1 MPERRRWFRV
11 ARPFHLRNAWVP
23 ICAPMREGEGA
34 TASAGKTAAL
44 VSAIVS
50 LALLVTFILGGAVGW
65 WEATWDSDTL
75 LNLGTMLLFLVLG
88 HLILWKA
95 AGNRIGWVF
104 SAIGVMFLGA
114 AIAGGLAAE
123 GSLVFEAIGGA
134 LWLGW
139 IVLIGT
145 LVLWFPTGQAPSRR
159 WLWLQW
165 VGFGLLAVTLFT
177 YIFSEQVCIDGSDS
191 GGCAVW
197 ASNPIGI
204 PGVPNPEFGWLAGP
218 VFALY
223 PVFMGGA
230 VWSLFMRYRKADIV
244 ERLQL
249 KWFLFACASFVV
261 ALGTEIVLEALGAGE
276 PPFLVD
282 AWISLSILAIPI
294 AATLAILRY
303 RLYDIDR
310 IISRTVSYAIVIAVL
325 GAVYALGLTGLT
337 SLLDSDS
344 PLAVAAAT
352 LAAAALFNPLR
363 KRVQAFVDHRFNRTR
378 YDAERVMDRFAGSLR
393 DRVDSGEVVDG
404 WVGVVTETMHPAS
417 AGVWVREPA

>member
-1 MPERRRWFRV
+1 
-11 ARPFHLRNAWVP
+11 
-23 ICAPMREGEGA
+23 MRDGEAFTTQGH
-34 TASAGKTAAL
+34 TAAL
-44 VSAIVS
+44 VLAILS
-50 LALLVTFILGGAVGW
+50 LALLATFLAGGLAGR
-65 WEATWDSDTL
+65 WETTWASDTF

-88 HLILWKA
+88 QLILWKA
-95 AGNRIGWVF
+95 SCNRIGWVF
-104 SAIGVMFLGA
+104 SAIGLMFLGA
-114 AIAGGLAAE
+114 AIAGGLAE
-123 GSLVFEAIGGA
+123 LGSLAFSAIGGA

-145 LVLWFPTGQAPSRR
+145 LVLWFPTGEVPSRR

-177 YIFSEQVCIDGSDS
+177 YLFTEQVCIEGSDS

-197 ASNPIGI
+197 ALNPIGI
-204 PGVPNPEFGWLAGP
+204 PGMPNPEFGWLAGP
-218 VFALY
+218 IFSFY
-223 PVFMGGA
+223 PIFMGGA
-230 VWSLFMRYRKADIV
+230 VLSLFMRYRKAGTI

-249 KWFLFACASFVV
+249 KWFLLACASFVA
-261 ALGTEIVLEALGAGE
+261 ALGTEIVLEALGVGQ

-294 AATLAILRY
+294 SATLAILRY

-325 GAVYALGLTGLT
+325 ATVYALGLTALT
-337 SLLDSDS
+337 SLLDADS

-378 YDAERVMDRFAGSLR
+378 YDAERVMAGFTGSLR
-393 DRVDSGEVVDG
+393 DEVDPATVVGG
-404 WVGVVTETMHPAS
+404 WVDVVSETMRPVS
-417 AGVWVREPA
+417 AGVWLRDEA

>member
-1 MPERRRWFRV
+1 M
-11 ARPFHLRNAWVP
+11 
-23 ICAPMREGEGA
+23 
-34 TASAGKTAAL
+34 TSASTGKTAAL
-44 VSAIVS
+44 VLAIVS
-50 LALLVTFILGGAVGW
+50 LGSLAALVVGGLVGW
-65 WEATWDSDTL
+65 WEATWDSDTF

-88 HLILWKA
+88 QLVLWKA

-114 AIAGGLAAE
+114 AIAAGLAAR
-123 GSLVFEAIGGA
+123 GSLAFEAIGGA
-134 LWLGW
+134 FWLGW

-145 LVLWFPTGQAPSRR
+145 LVLWFPTGQVPSRP

-177 YIFSEQVCIDGSDS
+177 YTFAEQVCVDGSDS

-197 ASNPIGI
+197 ATNPIGI

-218 VFALY
+218 IIALY

-230 VWSLFMRYRKADIV
+230 VLSLFMRYRKAGTI

-249 KWFLFACASFVV
+249 KWFLFACASFVA
-261 ALGTEIVLEALGAGE
+261 ALGAEIVLEALGVGE

-282 AWISLSILAIPI
+282 AWISLSILGIPI

-325 GAVYALGLTGLT
+325 AVVYAVGLTGLT
-337 SLLDSDS
+337 SLLDADS
-344 PLAVAAAT
+344 PLAVAGST
-352 LAAAALFNPLR
+352 LAAAALFNPIR
-363 KRVQAFVDHRFNRTR
+363 RRVQGRVDHRFNRTR
-378 YDAERVMDRFAGSLR
+378 YDAERVMTGFTGSLR
-393 DRVDSGEVVDG
+393 EKVDPDAVVTG
-404 WVGVVTETMHPAS
+404 WVSVVSETMHPVS
-417 AGVWVREPA
+417 AGVWVRER

>member
-1 MPERRRWFRV
+1 
-11 ARPFHLRNAWVP
+11 
-23 ICAPMREGEGA
+23 MRDGEGA

-44 VSAIVS
+44 ILAIISLVS
-50 LALLVTFILGGAVGW
+50 LAALVVGGLVGW
-65 WEATWDSDTL
+65 WEATWDSDTF

-88 HLILWKA
+88 QLVLWKA

-104 SAIGVMFLGA
+104 SAIGLMFLGA
-114 AIAGGLAAE
+114 ALAGGLAE
-123 GSLVFEAIGGA
+123 RGSVVFDAIGGA

-139 IVLIGT
+139 IVLIGV
-145 LVLWFPTGQAPSRR
+145 LVLWFPTGMVPTRR

-177 YIFSEQVCIDGSDS
+177 YVFTEQICVDGADA
-191 GGCAVW
+191 GGCALWV
-197 ASNPIGI
+197 ANPIGI
-204 PGVPNPEFGWLAGP
+204 PGVPNPEFGWLSGP
-218 VFALY
+218 IFALY

-230 VWSLFMRYRKADIV
+230 VLSLFIRFRKAGII

-249 KWFLFACASFVV
+249 KWFLFACASFVA
-261 ALGTEIVLEALGAGE
+261 ALGAEIVLEAVGVGE

-310 IISRTVSYAIVIAVL
+310 IISRTVSYAIVIVTL
-325 GAVYALGLTGLT
+325 GAVYALGLTALT

-378 YDAERVMDRFAGSLR
+378 YDAERVMAGFTGSLR
-393 DRVDSGEVVDG
+393 DEVDPETVVEG
-404 WVGVVTETMHPAS
+404 WVSVASETMRPVS
-417 AGVWVREPA
+417 AGVWLRDTR

>member
-1 MPERRRWFRV
+1 V
-11 ARPFHLRNAWVP
+11 SGARFTYVTLHYQSVP
-23 ICAPMREGEGA
+23 CMRDGEVA
-34 TASAGKTAAL
+34 TATAGTTGAL
-44 VSAIVS
+44 VLAIVS
-50 LALLVTFILGGAVGW
+50 LLSFAALVVGGLVGW
-65 WEATWDSDTL
+65 WEATWDSDTF

-88 HLILWKA
+88 QLVLWKA
-95 AGNRIGWVF
+95 PGNRIGWIF
-104 SAIGVMFLGA
+104 SAIGLMFLGA
-114 AIAGGLAAE
+114 ALAGGLAAE
-123 GSLVFEAIGGA
+123 GSLVFSAIGGA

-145 LVLWFPTGQAPSRR
+145 LVLWFPTGQVPSRR

-165 VGFGLLAVTLFT
+165 VGFGLLAVTFFT
-177 YIFSEQVCIDGSDS
+177 YIFTEQLCIDGSDS

-197 ASNPIGI
+197 ATNPIGI

-218 VFALY
+218 IFAFY

-230 VWSLFMRYRKADIV
+230 VLSLFMRYRKAGTI

-249 KWFLFACASFVV
+249 KWFLFACASFVA
-261 ALGTEIVLEALGAGE
+261 ALGTEIGLEALGAIE

-303 RLYDIDR
+303 RLYEIER

-325 GAVYALGLTGLT
+325 GAVYAVGLTGLT

-352 LAAAALFNPLR
+352 LGAAALFNPLR
-363 KRVQAFVDHRFNRTR
+363 RRVQAFVDHRFNRSK
-378 YDAERVMDRFAGSLR
+378 YDAERVMTGFTGSLR
-393 DRVDSGEVVDG
+393 DEVDPGTVVSG
-404 WVGVVTETMHPAS
+404 WVDVVSETMRPVS
-417 AGVWVREPA
+417 AGIWRRDGA

>member
-1 MPERRRWFRV
+1 
-11 ARPFHLRNAWVP
+11 
-23 ICAPMREGEGA
+23 MREGEGA
-34 TASAGKTAAL
+34 TANAGNAAAL
-44 VSAIVS
+44 VLAIISIVS
-50 LALLVTFILGGAVGW
+50 LAALVLGGLVGW

-88 HLILWKA
+88 QLVLWKA
-95 AGNRIGWVF
+95 AGNRIGWIF
-104 SAIGVMFLGA
+104 SAIGLMFLGA
-114 AIAGGLAAE
+114 AIAGGLAAQ
-123 GSLVFEAIGGA
+123 GSLAFEAIGGA

-145 LVLWFPTGQAPSRR
+145 LVLWFPTGQVPSRR

-177 YIFSEQVCIDGSDS
+177 YIFTEQVCIDGSDS
-191 GGCAVW
+191 SGCALW
-197 ASNPIGI
+197 ATNPIGI
-204 PGVPNPEFGWLAGP
+204 GGVPNPEYGWLAGP
-218 VFALY
+218 IFAFY
-223 PVFMGGA
+223 PIFMGGA
-230 VWSLFMRYRKADIV
+230 VLSLFMRYRKAGTV

-249 KWFLFACASFVV
+249 KWFLFACASFVA
-261 ALGTEIVLEALGAGE
+261 ALGTEIILEAVGVGK

-303 RLYDIDR
+303 RLFEIDR

-325 GAVYALGLTGLT
+325 AAVYAIGLTGLT

-352 LAAAALFNPLR
+352 LAAAAFFNPLR
-363 KRVQAFVDHRFNRTR
+363 TRVQAFVDHRFNRTK
-378 YDAERVMDRFAGSLR
+378 YDAERVMAGFTGSLR
-393 DRVDSGEVVDG
+393 DEVDPNTVLSG
-404 WVGVVTETMHPAS
+404 WVGVVSETMRPVS
-417 AGVWVREPA
+417 AGVWVRGGS

>member
-1 MPERRRWFRV
+1 
-11 ARPFHLRNAWVP
+11 
-23 ICAPMREGEGA
+23 MRDGEGA

-44 VSAIVS
+44 VLAIVS
-50 LALLVTFILGGAVGW
+50 LVSLAALVVGGMVGW
-65 WEATWDSDTL
+65 WEATWDSDTF
-75 LNLGTMLLFLVLG
+75 LNVGTMVLFLVLG
-88 HLILWKA
+88 QLVLWKA
-95 AGNRIGWVF
+95 EGNRIGWVF
-104 SAIGVMFLGA
+104 SAIGLMFLGS
-114 AIAGGLAAE
+114 AIAGGLAAQ
-123 GSLVFEAIGGA
+123 GSLVFAAIGGA

-145 LVLWFPTGQAPSRR
+145 LVLWFPTGQVPTRR

-165 VGFGLLAVTLFT
+165 VGLGLLAVTLFAYT
-177 YIFSEQVCIDGSDS
+177 FTEQVCVEGFDA

-197 ASNPIGI
+197 ATNPIGI
-204 PGVPNPEFGWLAGP
+204 PGMPNPEFGWLAGP
-218 VFALY
+218 IFALY

-230 VWSLFMRYRKADIV
+230 VLSLFMRYRKAGVI

-249 KWFLFACASFVV
+249 KWFLLACASFVV
-261 ALGTEIVLEALGAGE
+261 ALGAEIVLEALGVGE

-282 AWISLSILAIPI
+282 VWISLSILAIPI

-310 IISRTVSYAIVIAVL
+310 IISRTVSYAIVIVTL

-363 KRVQAFVDHRFNRTR
+363 KRVQALVDHRFNRTR
-378 YDAERVMDRFAGSLR
+378 YDAERVMAGFTGSLR
-393 DRVDSGEVVDG
+393 DEVDPDMVVGG
-404 WVGVVTETMHPAS
+404 WVDVVSETMRPVS
-417 AGVWVREPA
+417 AGVWLSDGA

>member
-1 MPERRRWFRV
+1 
-11 ARPFHLRNAWVP
+11 
-23 ICAPMREGEGA
+23 MRDGEGT
-34 TASAGKTAAL
+34 TASAGTTAAL
-44 VSAIVS
+44 VLAIVS
-50 LALLVTFILGGAVGW
+50 LILLVVMVLSGDLTL
-65 WEATWDSDTL
+65 DSDTL
-75 LNLGTMLLFLVLG
+75 SNFATMGLFLFLGPLVL
-88 HLILWKA
+88 WRA
-95 AGNRIGWVF
+95 NANRIGWVF
-104 SAIGVMFLGA
+104 SAIGLMFLGA
-114 AIAGGLAAE
+114 AIASNLADQ
-123 GSLVFEAIGGA
+123 GSLAYEAIGGA

-145 LVLWFPTGQAPSRR
+145 LVLWFPTGQVPTRR

-177 YIFSEQVCIDGSDS
+177 YIFTEQVCLEGSDF

-197 ASNPIGI
+197 APNPIGI

-218 VFALY
+218 LFSFY

-230 VWSLFMRYRKADIV
+230 VLSLFMRFRRAGTV

-249 KWFLFACASFVV
+249 KSFLFACASFLV
-261 ALGTEIVLEALGAGE
+261 ALASEMVLEAQGVGK
-276 PPFLVD
+276 PPLLLD
-282 AWISLSILAIPI
+282 IWISLSILAIPI

-310 IISRTVSYAIVIAVL
+310 IISRTVSYAIVIAL
-325 GAVYALGLTGLT
+325 LAAVYAIGLTGLT

-363 KRVQAFVDHRFNRTR
+363 KRVQAFVDHRFNRIR
-378 YDAERVMDRFAGSLR
+378 YDAEQVMAGFTGSLR
-393 DRVDSGEVVDG
+393 DEVDPDTVVTG
-404 WVGVVTETMHPAS
+404 WVSVVSETMHPAS
-417 AGVWVREPA
+417 AGVWVRDGT

>member
-1 MPERRRWFRV
+1 MRDGE
-11 ARPFHLRNAWVP
+11 
-23 ICAPMREGEGA
+23 APTNDGR
-34 TASAGKTAAL
+34 TAAL
-44 VSAIVS
+44 VLATISLVS
-50 LALLVTFILGGAVGW
+50 LAALVVGGLVGW
-65 WEATWDSDTL
+65 WEAIWDSDTL

-88 HLILWKA
+88 HLVLWKA

-104 SAIGVMFLGA
+104 SAIGLMFLGS
-114 AIAGGLAAE
+114 AIAGGLADR
-123 GSLVFEAIGGA
+123 GSLAFEAIGGA

-145 LVLWFPTGQAPSRR
+145 LVLWFPTGQVPGRR

-177 YIFSEQVCIDGSDS
+177 YIFTEQICVDGSDA

-197 ASNPIGI
+197 ATNPIGI
-204 PGVPNPEFGWLAGP
+204 AGVPNPEFGWLAGP
-218 VFALY
+218 IFAFY

-230 VWSLFMRYRKADIV
+230 VLSLFMRYRKAGTI

-249 KWFLFACASFVV
+249 KWFLFACASFVA
-261 ALGTEIVLEALGAGE
+261 ALGTEIVLEALGIGE

-282 AWISLSILAIPI
+282 AWISLSILGIPI

-303 RLYDIDR
+303 RLYEIDR

-325 GAVYALGLTGLT
+325 AAVYVLGLTGLT
-337 SLLDSDS
+337 SLLDSES

-378 YDAERVMDRFAGSLR
+378 YDAERVMAGFTGTLR
-393 DRVDSGEVVDG
+393 DEVDPGTVVGG
-404 WVGVVTETMHPAS
+404 WVHVVSETMRPVS
-417 AGVWVREPA
+417 AGVWLRDNA

>member
-1 MPERRRWFRV
+1 MRRSP
-11 ARPFHLRNAWVP
+11 AAWQ
-23 ICAPMREGEGA
+23 
-34 TASAGKTAAL
+34 L
-44 VSAIVS
+44 
-50 LALLVTFILGGAVGW
+50 
-65 WEATWDSDTL
+65 
-75 LNLGTMLLFLVLG
+75 
-88 HLILWKA
+88 
-95 AGNRIGWVF
+95 
-104 SAIGVMFLGA
+104 
-114 AIAGGLAAE
+114 E
-123 GSLVFEAIGGA
+123 GSLIFEAVGGA

-145 LVLWFPTGQAPSRR
+145 LVLWFPTGQVPSRR

-165 VGFGLLAVTLFT
+165 LGFGVLAVTLFT
-177 YIFSEQVCIDGSDS
+177 YIFAEQLCIDGSDS

-197 ASNPIGI
+197 ATNPIGI

-218 VFALY
+218 LFALY
-223 PVFMGGA
+223 PVFMGGT
-230 VWSLFMRYRKADIV
+230 VLSLFMRYRKAGTI

-249 KWFLFACASFVV
+249 KWFLFACASFVA
-261 ALGTEIVLEALGAGE
+261 ALGAEIVLEALGVGE

-303 RLYDIDR
+303 RLYEIDR
-310 IISRTVSYAIVIAVL
+310 IISRTVSYTIVIAVL
-325 GAVYALGLTGLT
+325 AAVYALGLTGLT

-378 YDAERVMDRFAGSLR
+378 YDAERVMAGFTGSLR
-393 DRVDSGEVVDG
+393 DEVDPGTVVGG
-404 WVGVVTETMHPAS
+404 WVDVVSETMRPVS
-417 AGVWVREPA
+417 AGVWLRDGS